1 MFKVAT
7 IVKNDGEKSKIY
19 FDSHGK
25 FSRIICG
32 ICNFCFVSKPDKD
45 RFNEIMNRIYS
56 GDVDRIGI
64 RMNDSNHY
72 VTGFKVDDYSV
83 YIYSRNRDDAMK
95 VVSNILHWSTT

>member
-1 MFKVAT
+1 
-7 IVKNDGEKSKIY
+7 
-19 FDSHGK
+19 
-25 FSRIICG
+25 
-32 ICNFCFVSKPDKD
+32 
-45 RFNEIMNRIYS
+45 MNRIYS

-72 VTGFKVDDYSV
+72 VTEFKVDDYSV